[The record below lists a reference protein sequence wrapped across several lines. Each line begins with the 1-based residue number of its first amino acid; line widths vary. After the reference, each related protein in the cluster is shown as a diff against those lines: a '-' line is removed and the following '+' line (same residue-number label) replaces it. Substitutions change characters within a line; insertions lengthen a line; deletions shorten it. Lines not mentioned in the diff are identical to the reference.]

1 MNIIENEYIT
11 KQELCQMC
19 NISES
24 TAYKLLKSKKIRF
37 EKCCDG
43 LLHYYKI
50 PMVDV
55 INYMQ
60 ERADK
65 GYLTVNMSIRMDT
78 ELKKQADAMLAD
90 MGLNMT
96 TAMNMFL
103 RQVVRQGKIPFE
115 IATDIPNAETL
126 AAMKKVDDMISGKIP
141 AKKYTSTDELFKDL
155 ES

>member
-1 MNIIENEYIT
+1 M
-11 KQELCQMC
+11 
-19 NISES
+19 
-24 TAYKLLKSKKIRF
+24 A
-37 EKCCDG
+37 
-43 LLHYYKI
+43 
-50 PMVDV
+50 
-55 INYMQ
+55 
-60 ERADK
+60 
-65 GYLTVNMSIRMDT
+65 TVNMSIRMDT
-78 ELKKQADAMLAD
+78 ELKKQADAMLSD

-126 AAMKKVDDMISGKIP
+126 ATMKEVDDMINGKIP

>member
-1 MNIIENEYIT
+1 M
-11 KQELCQMC
+11 
-19 NISES
+19 
-24 TAYKLLKSKKIRF
+24 A
-37 EKCCDG
+37 
-43 LLHYYKI
+43 
-50 PMVDV
+50 
-55 INYMQ
+55 
-60 ERADK
+60 
-65 GYLTVNMSIRMDT
+65 TVNMSIRMDT
-78 ELKKQADAMLAD
+78 ELKKQADAMLAE

-126 AAMKKVDDMISGKIP
+126 AAMKEVDDMINGKIP

>member
-1 MNIIENEYIT
+1 M
-11 KQELCQMC
+11 
-19 NISES
+19 
-24 TAYKLLKSKKIRF
+24 A
-37 EKCCDG
+37 
-43 LLHYYKI
+43 
-50 PMVDV
+50 
-55 INYMQ
+55 
-60 ERADK
+60 
-65 GYLTVNMSIRMDT
+65 TVNMSIRMDT

-115 IATDIPNAETL
+115 IADIPNSETL
-126 AAMKKVDDMISGKIP
+126 AAMKEVDDMINGKIP

>member
-1 MNIIENEYIT
+1 M
-11 KQELCQMC
+11 
-19 NISES
+19 
-24 TAYKLLKSKKIRF
+24 A
-37 EKCCDG
+37 
-43 LLHYYKI
+43 
-50 PMVDV
+50 
-55 INYMQ
+55 
-60 ERADK
+60 
-65 GYLTVNMSIRMDT
+65 TVNMSIRMDT

-90 MGLNMT
+90 MVLNMT

-126 AAMKKVDDMISGKIP
+126 AAMKEVDDMINGKIP

>member
-1 MNIIENEYIT
+1 M
-11 KQELCQMC
+11 
-19 NISES
+19 
-24 TAYKLLKSKKIRF
+24 A
-37 EKCCDG
+37 
-43 LLHYYKI
+43 
-50 PMVDV
+50 
-55 INYMQ
+55 
-60 ERADK
+60 
-65 GYLTVNMSIRMDT
+65 TVNMRIRMDT

-126 AAMKKVDDMISGKIP
+126 AAMKEVDDMINGKIP

>member
-1 MNIIENEYIT
+1 M
-11 KQELCQMC
+11 
-19 NISES
+19 
-24 TAYKLLKSKKIRF
+24 A
-37 EKCCDG
+37 
-43 LLHYYKI
+43 
-50 PMVDV
+50 
-55 INYMQ
+55 
-60 ERADK
+60 
-65 GYLTVNMSIRMDT
+65 TVNMSIRMDT

-126 AAMKKVDDMISGKIP
+126 AAMKEVDDMINGKVP

-155 ES
+155 EA